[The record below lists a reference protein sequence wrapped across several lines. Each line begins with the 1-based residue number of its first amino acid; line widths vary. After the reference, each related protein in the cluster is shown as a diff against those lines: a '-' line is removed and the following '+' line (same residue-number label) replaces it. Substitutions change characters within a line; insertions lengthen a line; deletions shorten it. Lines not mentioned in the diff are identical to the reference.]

1 MNLRENYSCM
11 QGLSHSNQLYI
22 SASSSMSVTVS
33 GSPSMRKLLFGTSLP
48 FQNLQGRKIPIRG
61 PYHAPHLFNQS
72 DVDKIINAGITSHLN
87 QYSLI
92 HRLVG
97 LSSPTTPSSTHELFQ
112 QAVME
117 VLSRPVQWDAS
128 VKACASG
135 IRSSAISGVRIL
147 AMGPTALSNSL
158 ISALKVGG
166 GLQISLEDGV
176 SWFAQN
182 KIPKSISGDLRN
194 SKIAIVGMAGRFPNA
209 ADHEAYWKLLEQGLD
224 VHREV
229 SFCLLFQER
238 NTDSPRFLLIGL
250 MLKRTTTLLEK
261 VETRVTLHSDV
272 SSTNLDCST
281 LDFSTCHH
289 VKLCRRTLCS
299 G

>member
-1 MNLRENYSCM
+1 
-11 QGLSHSNQLYI
+11 
-22 SASSSMSVTVS
+22 MSVTIS

-48 FQNLQGRKIPIRG
+48 FQNLQCREIPIRG
-61 PYHAPHLFNQS
+61 PYHARHLFTQS
-72 DVDKIINAGITSHLN
+72 DVDKIIDADIARHLN

-97 LSSPTTPSSTHELFQ
+97 LSSSTSPASALELFQ

-117 VLSRPVQWDAS
+117 VLTRPVQWDAS
-128 VKACASG
+128 LKACVSN
-135 IRSSAISGVRIL
+135 IRSSAVDGVRVL

-158 ISALKVGG
+158 VSALKVGG

-182 KIPKSISGDLRN
+182 RIPKSVSGDLRN

-229 SFCLLFQER
+229 RSSPSYWDCT
-238 NTDSPRFLLIGL
+238 NSPRFLPTGL
-250 MLKRTTTLLEK
+250 MRRHITILLGKGEI
-261 VETRVTLHSDV
+261 RATLHLAA
-272 SSTNLDCST
+272 SSTSLDCLIPDS
-281 LDFSTCHH
+281 STCLHG
-289 VKLCRRTLCS
+289 KPCKPIQCS